1 MVKKK
6 GSSLTF
12 SAQGGRGK
20 EKILKPAQK
29 IRQLESEDGSAG
41 GVQGEECRAVRAW
54 KPRRSARTLG
64 GRNRAEI
71 SLSFFEFFS
80 GGARKRKIVRENF
93 CEVAAGALAEAGGGA
108 GAYDL
113 VQSHHAL
120 RACVSRGSAQ
130 RKFGFRPKG
139 TANLQF
145 QHFGERLPRRV
156 APRQARFARQ
166 SPILRGFATLRVA
179 KRKRLGFGFGSSFW
193 RSQSKTKFC
202 NQSFLFRLWRNL
214 EAIIFNILTV

>member
-1 MVKKK
+1 VDNIKTAVK
-6 GSSLTF
+6 F
-12 SAQGGRGK
+12 RNC
-20 EKILKPAQK
+20 PP
-29 IRQLESEDGSAG
+29 SEDGSAG
-41 GVQGEECRAVRAW
+41 GGLGEECRAVRAW
-54 KPRRSARTLG
+54 KPRRTARKLG

-130 RKFGFRPKG
+130 KKFGFRPKG
-139 TANLQF
+139 TANLRF

-179 KRKRLGFGFGSSFW
+179 KRKRLGFGFGSS
-193 RSQSKTKFC
+193 
-202 NQSFLFRLWRNL
+202 NQSFLENPKAETTNLFSFRHRRNM
-214 EAIIFNILTV
+214 EAIIFNILTA